1 MKTRY
6 GFVWHVITSED
17 AAGAICESVE
27 VEAPTVAEAEE
38 KIRAWIR
45 QCQLACDV
53 KECACKKYGGDI
65 TENISPKMIMSGMT
79 QNMVKLN

>member
-17 AAGAICESVE
+17 AAGAICESAE
-27 VEAPTVAEAEE
+27 VKASTIAEAEK
-38 KIRAWIR
+38 KIEAWIKE
-45 QCQLACDV
+45 CQVACDAT
-53 KECACKKYGGDI
+53 ECACKKFGGDI
-65 TENISPKMIMSGMT
+65 AEDISPKMIMSGMT